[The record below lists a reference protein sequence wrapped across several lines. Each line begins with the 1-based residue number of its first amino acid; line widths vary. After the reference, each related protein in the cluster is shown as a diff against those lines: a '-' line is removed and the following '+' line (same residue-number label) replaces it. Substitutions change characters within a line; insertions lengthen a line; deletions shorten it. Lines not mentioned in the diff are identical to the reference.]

1 MSELVYTDSF
11 GKTITLLPTAICVEK
26 KETNKYGHAYK
37 RIIPY
42 SAVQK
47 INIQNGTF
55 FYLGF
60 ISLITIA
67 GGVPYNTAALNPAKS
82 GAVMDDETTLWFDRK
97 QLQEIKN
104 IAQLINERRVN
115 AVDSQNNLSEF
126 WGMTFAERK
135 DSLITLQPD
144 GLHYNRKGSHYV
156 LPYTEVLL
164 VEYVP
169 QNLQMTILSRGLD
182 EKIRLKQYK
191 KYGEISETDD
201 RFSFGVFDT
210 EPLWA
215 NHFLKALNI
224 ILDNKHLIPFSKG
237 SLQDVVLA
245 SDIMNGYEFES
256 YCGELLKRNGF
267 ENVDIT
273 PKSGDQGVDI
283 LATKDGIKYA
293 FQCKHYAS
301 PLGNTPVQ
309 EVHAG
314 KQYYNCHVGVVMTNS
329 SFTSS
334 AIHLADATGVL
345 LWDGRKLRE
354 LAK

>member
-11 GKTITLLPTAICVEK
+11 GKSITLLPATICIEK

-37 RIIPY
+37 RSIPY
-42 SAVQK
+42 SAIQK

-67 GGVPYNTAALNPAKS
+67 GGVPYNTAALNPAKG

-97 QLQEIKN
+97 QLQEIQRL
-104 IAQLINERRVN
+104 AQIINERRAN
-115 AVDSQNNLSEF
+115 TNESQNNLSEF

-144 GLHYNRKGSHYV
+144 GLHYSRKGSRYV
-156 LPYTEVLL
+156 LPYAEVLL

-182 EKIRLKQYK
+182 EKIRLRQYK

-224 ILDNKHLIPFSKG
+224 ILDNKHLIPFSK
-237 SLQDVVLA
+237 STLQDIHAA
-245 SDIMNGYEFES
+245 SEIMNGYEFES

-301 PLGNTPVQ
+301 PLGNTPIQ

-334 AIHLADATGVL
+334 AITLAEATGVL
-345 LWDGRKLRE
+345 LWDGKKLRE
-354 LAK
+354 MAE